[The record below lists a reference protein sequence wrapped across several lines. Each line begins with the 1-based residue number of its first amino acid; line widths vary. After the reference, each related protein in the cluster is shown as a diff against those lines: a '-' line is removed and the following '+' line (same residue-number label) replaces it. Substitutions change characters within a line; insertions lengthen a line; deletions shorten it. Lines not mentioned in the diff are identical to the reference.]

1 LKRERWVLQS
11 LKQKLVKI
19 SWKKLLAGVLI
30 LGLIVSVIAANIIKN
45 RKSAGIPVKTA
56 KVEIKHIQDNVFA
69 TGRVR
74 LVEKQ
79 EFYSYEETTVK
90 KVLVNPGDHVRKGQV
105 LGLLDAGDS
114 GDKLSEAKSNYA
126 VQQSNLEDA
135 LNPRPEEITQNRA
148 DYKKAEA
155 DYKNAQKK
163 FERTKQLYDQGAV
176 SAQELETAELDLIA
190 RETEYKNAEARLK
203 IKESGPTGPELASLK
218 AQVEQA
224 RIRMELAQ
232 REFERNTLTAEMDG
246 VVIAVEVSE
255 GDHINPGTRLITIGN
270 TDKVEVTA
278 GVNEADSGRLK
289 IGQKVKVTAAAVPD
303 REYTGVLHS
312 VSPGALVQDGNQGSQ
327 IEVPVIV
334 SITGD
339 SEGLRTG
346 YTVDLTITTVD
357 REKALVVPYE
367 AVDEKDGK
375 HMVYVVENGTA
386 KERKV
391 ETALDTELYTEIKS
405 GLKEGETV
413 IVDPGDNIKNG
424 TRVSVL
430 NNVPP
435 AGGDK

>member
-1 LKRERWVLQS
+1 MQS
-11 LKQKLVKI
+11 LKRKLVKI
-19 SWKKLLAGVLI
+19 SWKKLLAGALI
-30 LGLIVSVIAANIIKN
+30 LGLVVSVVALNIIKN
-45 RKSAGIPVKTA
+45 RKSAGMPVKTA
-56 KVEIKHIQDNVFA
+56 KAETKHIQDNVFA

-74 LVEKQ
+74 LAEKQ

-90 KVLVNPGDHVRKGQV
+90 KILANPGDQVHKGQV
-105 LGLLDAGDS
+105 LGLLDAGDAE
-114 GDKLSEAKSNYA
+114 DKLSEARSNYA
-126 VQQSNLEDA
+126 VQQSNLEEA
-135 LNPRPEEITQNRA
+135 LNPRPEEIDQYRA
-148 DYKKAEA
+148 DYKKAGA
-155 DYKNAQKK
+155 DYKNAQKE
-163 FERTKQLYDQGAV
+163 FDRTKQLFDQEAV
-176 SAQELETAELDLIA
+176 SAQDMEKAEIDLIA
-190 RETEYKNAEARLK
+190 SETAYKSAEARLK

-224 RIRMELAQ
+224 RNQVELYQ
-232 REFERNTLTAEMDG
+232 RQFERNTLTAEMDG

-289 IGQKVKVTAAAVPD
+289 TGQKVKVTAAAVPD
-303 REYTGVLHS
+303 SEYTGVLHS

-334 SITGD
+334 RITGD

-367 AVDEKDGK
+367 AVVEKDGNSL
-375 HMVYVVENGTA
+375 VYVVEKDTA
-386 KERKV
+386 RERKV

-413 IVDPGDNIKNG
+413 IVSPGDNIKDG
-424 TRVSVL
+424 ARVSTL
-430 NNVPP
+430 NNMPP

>member
-1 LKRERWVLQS
+1 MVLQS
-11 LKQKLVKI
+11 LKQKLGRM

-30 LGLIVSVIAANIIKN
+30 LGLVVSVVSVNLIKN

-56 KVEIKHIQDNVFA
+56 KAEIKNVQDNVFA

-90 KVLVNPGDHVRKGQV
+90 KVLVNPGDTVHKGQV

-114 GDKLSEAKSNYA
+114 GDKLSDAKANYA
-126 VQQSNLEDA
+126 VQESNLANA
-135 LNPRPEEITQNRA
+135 LNPRPEEVAQYRA

-155 DYKNAQKK
+155 DYKNEQKE
-163 FERTKQLYDQGAV
+163 FERTKQLYVQGAV
-176 SAQELETAELDLIA
+176 SAQEMETAELNLIA
-190 RETEYKNAEARLK
+190 KETEYRNAGARLK
-203 IKESGPTGPELASLK
+203 IKESGPTGSELASLK

-246 VVIAVEVSE
+246 VVIAVEVAE
-255 GDHINPGTRLITIGN
+255 GDHVNPGTRLVTIGN

-278 GVNEADSGRLK
+278 GVSEADSGRLK
-289 IGQKVKVTAAAVPD
+289 IGQKVKVTAAALPD
-303 REYTGVLHS
+303 REFTGVLHS
-312 VSPGALVQDGNQGSQ
+312 VSPGALVQAGDRGSQ

-334 SITGD
+334 RITGD
-339 SEGLRTG
+339 SQGLRTG

-357 REKALVVPYE
+357 REEALVVPYE
-367 AVDEKDGK
+367 AVAEKEGQRR
-375 HMVYVVENGTA
+375 VYVVENGTA
-386 KERKV
+386 RERKV
-391 ETALDTELYTEIKS
+391 ETGLNTELYTEIKS

-413 IVDPGDNIKNG
+413 IVSPGDTLKNG
-424 TRVSVL
+424 DKVSEL
-430 NNVPP
+430 KNVPP
-435 AGGDK
+435 AGGNK